1 MKKTQK
7 LLAMALVVAGW
18 GLCHAQE
25 AKEERYVPA
34 KFYRVPREFGV
45 ISSYDSVIATDD
57 EKVIMGGSTYTHPA
71 NLIELDLKTGKI
83 RKLGD
88 VGKVIPQDDLHFIT
102 QSKIHTM
109 FEIDSNGVLYFG
121 THTGE
126 PDGTYEDPR
135 LLLGG
140 HFMSYNTKTGEML
153 DYGIGR
159 PRESLMR
166 IALDEKRGRLYGMG
180 YPRGHLIVCDYRNGA
195 IEDLGKASL
204 ASYSNPWLMHD
215 GNVYFNSRFDELSR
229 FDPDDNSFQVL
240 PVKLPDID
248 GEKQS
253 LAFRSWLLRSGDSK
267 RLYGIVE
274 PAMQVV
280 EWDISNPP
288 GKVRA
293 LGGDISVHSMV
304 FNAGETTLYLPSW
317 NGELFKYDMKS
328 GKFYNLGFPKDGDVV
343 IGSTYGACGA
353 PDGRIILTGYARDPD
368 GKVGSGYGRI
378 GFWVFDPADEE
389 KIPKEV
395 WGADARPQPK
405 KGRRPG
411 LSNGQVVASL
421 NDAIPYGE
429 SSVRS
434 MAVLPDGSAL
444 AATTGKQAHLALIC
458 TNGSVRALCK
468 LPSGE
473 HPAFGGLV
481 RDKDG
486 NLYLGTCGDL
496 ETIYSMKDVPD
507 GRVYRVE
514 LNADLTKA
522 SLKEIARP
530 FKGDGIYTMA
540 VNPSGTGI
548 SGVTFP
554 EARFFSMA
562 FTDGKAREHLIL
574 TKNARPQNEDPTKYN
589 WMQIP
594 LGRQIAFGADG
605 TAYAGANGTILYGVN
620 SESGTATTDRLPSLW
635 RGQIDALVSGSD
647 GKLYGGTDRG
657 FLFKFDPVTRATA
670 NLGKPLR
677 QARMRGLC
685 VRGDALYGICG
696 EQYGA
701 SHLFRY
707 TPEEGFT
714 YPPIPG
720 PYIFGGEF
728 VCDHYDVL
736 QPDQDGGL
744 WLGGSGRMS
753 FVVRIDDQ

>member
-1 MKKTQK
+1 MKKTK
-7 LLAMALVVAGW
+7 TLITMALAVAGW

-25 AKEERYVPA
+25 TKEERYAPA
-34 KFYRVPREFGV
+34 KYYRVPREFGV

-57 EKVIMGGSTYTHPA
+57 GKVIMGGSTYTHPA
-71 NLIELDLKTGKI
+71 NLIELDLETGEI
-83 RKLGD
+83 IKLGD

-102 QSKIHTM
+102 QSKIHTI
-109 FEIDSNGVLYFG
+109 FEFDSEGVLYFG

-126 PDGTYEDPR
+126 PDGSYEDPR

-140 HFMSYNTKTGEML
+140 HFMSYNAKTGEMK
-153 DYGIGR
+153 DYGIAR

-166 IALDEKRGRLYGMG
+166 VALDEKRGKLYGMG
-180 YPRGHLIVCDYRNGA
+180 YPRGHFMVCDYRNGG

-215 GNVYFNSRFDELSR
+215 GNVYFNTRYDELSR
-229 FDPDDNSFQVL
+229 FDPDDNSFETL

-248 GEKQS
+248 GEKQA
-253 LAFRSWLLRSGDSK
+253 LTFRSWLLRSDDRK

-288 GKVRA
+288 GKVKV
-293 LGGDISVHSMV
+293 LGGDISVHSMI
-304 FNAGETTLYLPSW
+304 FNAEETKLYLPGW
-317 NGELFKYDMKS
+317 NGELFKYDMES
-328 GKFYNLGFPKDGDVV
+328 GKFYNLGFLRDGDTV
-343 IGSTYGACGA
+343 IGSAYGACRA
-353 PDGRIILTGYARDPD
+353 PDGRIVFTGYARDQD
-368 GKVGSGYGRI
+368 GKVGAGYGRI

-389 KIPKEV
+389 EIQKEV
-395 WGADARPQPK
+395 WGADAPPQPK
-405 KGRRPG
+405 KARVWGQR
-411 LSNGQVVASL
+411 NGQVVAFL

-429 SSVRS
+429 SSVRA
-434 MAVLPDGSAL
+434 MTMLPNGSSL
-444 AATTGKQAHLALIC
+444 VATTGTQAHIALVG
-458 TNGSVRALCK
+458 TNGSVRTLCK

-473 HPAFGGLV
+473 HPAFGGFV

-496 ETIYSMKDVPD
+496 ETVYSMKNAPD

-514 LNADLTKA
+514 LNTELTKA

-530 FKGDGIYTMA
+530 FKDDGVYTMA
-540 VNPSGTGI
+540 VNPAGTGI
-548 SGVTFP
+548 FGVTFP
-554 EARFFSMA
+554 GARFFSMSFA
-562 FTDGKAREHLIL
+562 DGKAHEHLTL
-574 TKNARPQNEDPTKYN
+574 ATDARPQNEDSNRYN

-605 TAYAGANGTILYGVN
+605 TAFAGANGTTLYGVN
-620 SESGTATTDRLPSLW
+620 VEKGIVTTNNLLSLW
-635 RGQIDALVSGSD
+635 KGQIDALVSGPD

-657 FLFKFDPVTRATA
+657 FLFRFDPATGAAA

-677 QARMRGLC
+677 QARMRSLC
-685 VRGDALYGICG
+685 FNGDALYGICG
-696 EQYGA
+696 EEYGA

-707 TPEEGFT
+707 TSDAGYT
-714 YPPIPG
+714 YPAVPG

-728 VCDHYDVL
+728 ANDHYEVL
-736 QPDQDGGL
+736 LPGQHGGL

-753 FVVRIDDQ
+753 FVVRMVP